1 MSVWV
6 GLLQGVNVGKRQ
18 MKMVELKAA
27 LEKAGFEEV
36 RTILASGNF
45 CARYD
50 GSEDEVKARA
60 EAALAAAFEFPVLV
74 VVRTGHQ
81 LEALRASEPFASLD
95 PNADLTRHVV
105 FFDTPLPLD
114 VSVES
119 RPRDTEILRITER
132 EIIIAAYRQPNGR
145 YTENVEAVL
154 KPLYRALG
162 DTRLSTM
169 RNWNTIEKLLT

>member
-6 GLLQGVNVGKRQ
+6 GLLHGVNVGKRQ

-27 LEKAGFEEV
+27 LERAGFDEV

-50 GSEDEVKARA
+50 GSEGEVKARA

-74 VVRTGHQ
+74 VVRTRHE
-81 LEALRASEPFASLD
+81 LEALRASAPFESID
-95 PNADLTRHVV
+95 PTADLTRHVV
-105 FFDTPLPLD
+105 FFDAPLPSE
-114 VSVES
+114 VRVES
-119 RPRDTEILRITER
+119 RPRDTEILRITDR